1 MKAVARAAGAAALA
15 VACALGIAGAA
26 ETSSHLDPAAKKVL
40 TAYVGA
46 IKDQHYA
53 AAFGLLS
60 PDERSY
66 FHSAGNFESI
76 FKADDLHV
84 DSFKVI
90 GSRSGGKLGYVGLVS
105 ENVRFLDHAHD
116 TTASATVT
124 VPYGLVHA
132 GQAWAIKDPF
142 HPWKAFRPDGIKT
155 TVSGLEVTVRKVSF
169 FTGRIDVML
178 AFANVG
184 EGFVTVLPYG
194 RSVLRDGH
202 GGIFLPLAT
211 KVQSLTDKTLYEGL
225 RLAADSQYTGSLT
238 FLVPQT
244 ARPAQLQL
252 TIAPALR
259 DGADEPFEVAL
270 PQIAVPNFP

>member
-1 MKAVARAAGAAALA
+1 MRAIARAAGAVALA

-169 FTGRIDVML
+169 FDRADRRDAGVCERRRGLRT
-178 AFANVG
+178 AP
-184 EGFVTVLPYG
+184 PYG

-211 KVQSLTDKTLYEGL
+211 KVQKPHRIRRSTRGS

-238 FLVPQT
+238 FLVPQKRRG
-244 ARPAQLQL
+244 RPSC
-252 TIAPALR
+252 
-259 DGADEPFEVAL
+259 
-270 PQIAVPNFP
+270 N